1 MESNKITKEYLD
13 MQKLAG
19 IITETEY
26 KQGKFKIWKNN
37 LKDGIEILKQILK
50 DEGKNT

>member
-19 IITETEY
+19 IITETEH
-26 KQGKFKIWKNN
+26 KQGKFKIWKKN
-37 LKDGIEILKQILK
+37 LNELIERIHRI
-50 DEGKNT
+50 DIEME